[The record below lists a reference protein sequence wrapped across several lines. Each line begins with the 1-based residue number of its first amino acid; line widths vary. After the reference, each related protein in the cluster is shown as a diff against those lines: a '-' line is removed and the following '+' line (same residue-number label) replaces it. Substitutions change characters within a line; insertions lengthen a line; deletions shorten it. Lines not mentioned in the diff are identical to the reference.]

1 VTLFRITSALVLIVM
16 MAVACWRTGEE
27 SPFVLLVCLDGATP
41 SVIDELRSA
50 HRLPAFEKLIRSG
63 IYGPLRSLPA
73 RRLMNKSTRRGFH
86 SPILWTSIATG
97 KVPEKHGVRD
107 FVLPVRGTSKVWM
120 GSEESP
126 PRATLT
132 LPGLTGRRPLTLQL
146 RLHSYAPN
154 GEQSVQLLLNEK
166 PLQSISVPV
175 KWRDVSIPI
184 PDEVLRPVRNELMLV
199 FSRQS
204 RPTEQRESTDRR
216 QLACELASLKVVD
229 GRGVEVFSLDP
240 VHQRFSLGRGFY
252 LPRGQVTEIQS
263 THWRAMPYWSL
274 LGDLGHPVGIVGHW
288 GTFPAREVNGF
299 LVSSRMGMKHK
310 RQRSSGLTWPPELAG
325 ELSELAPDSRES
337 GSILERLH
345 LSDCD
350 PPLLKDKTGVQKIL
364 LQDEYYLRIARE
376 LLPTMERGLFSVYFR
391 GIDVVSHVT
400 LHWRH
405 GAPLREG
412 CDDSVRSAVDQTYMQ
427 MDSWLGQL
435 LKILPRNATVVVLS
449 TTVSSLFQGQETMH
463 PMVSSSHLAQPF
475 VRGPRFRAPRC

>member
-1 VTLFRITSALVLIVM
+1 MLAVM
-16 MAVACWRTGEE
+16 MAAACWRTDDE

-41 SVIDELRSA
+41 SVIDDLRSA

-63 IYGPLRSLPA
+63 TYGPLRSLPA
-73 RRLMNKSTRRGFH
+73 RRIMNESTRRGFH
-86 SPILWTSIATG
+86 SAILWTSIATG

-120 GSEESP
+120 GSEASP

-132 LPGLTGRRPLTLQL
+132 LPDLPGRRPLTLQL

-154 GEQSVQLLLNEK
+154 GEQFVQLFLNEK

-175 KWRDVSIPI
+175 KWEDFSVSIP
-184 PDEVLRPVRNELMLV
+184 EESLRPVRNELVFV

-204 RPTEQRESTDRR
+204 RPAERSDSTDRR
-216 QLACELASLKVVD
+216 QLACELASLRVVD
-229 GRGVEVFSLDP
+229 DRGAEVFFLDP

-252 LPRGQVTEIQS
+252 MPRGQVTEIQS
-263 THWRAMPYWSL
+263 THWRAMPYWTL
-274 LGDLGHPVGIVGHW
+274 LGDIGHPVGIVGHW

-299 LVSSRMGMKHK
+299 LVSSRMGMKYK
-310 RQRSSGLTWPPELAG
+310 RQGRSELTWPPELAA
-325 ELSELAPDSRES
+325 ELSPLAPHSREAD
-337 GSILERLH
+337 SILERLH

-350 PPLLKDKTGVQKIL
+350 PSLLQDRTGVAKIL
-364 LQDEYYLRIARE
+364 LQDEYYLNIARQ

-412 CDDSVRSAVDQTYMQ
+412 CAPSVRAAVDQTYMQ
-427 MDSWLGQL
+427 MDHSARSASG
-435 LKILPRNATVVVLS
+435 KKAKECHGSRRVRPR
-449 TTVSSLFQGQETMH
+449 
-463 PMVSSSHLAQPF
+463 
-475 VRGPRFRAPRC
+475 